1 MLTWRLLWP
10 NLVKIHKLQKSSFK
24 LNLILF
30 WLIKGQYLRHC
41 MKSVRIR
48 GFSGPYFPIFRLS
61 TERYSVSLCIQS
73 ECGKIRIRKTLNT
86 DIFHA
91 VSVLRHYIRINR
103 VQIQTAIDTWL
114 RLVTYKTPGGLC
126 VNWGKKRSD

>member
-1 MLTWRLLWP
+1 
-10 NLVKIHKLQKSSFK
+10 
-24 LNLILF
+24 
-30 WLIKGQYLRHC
+30 

-48 GFSGPYFPIFRLS
+48 GFSGPYVPVFGLN

-73 ECGKIRIRKTLNT
+73 ECGKIQIRKTLNADT
-86 DIFHA
+86 FHA
-91 VSVLRHYIRINR
+91 VSVLRYYTRIRR

-126 VNWGKKRSD
+126 VNLEKKAL